1 MISKARRGGRNNRL
15 HLLRKLQAIKKPNTG
30 IVYK

>member
-1 MISKARRGGRNNRL
+1 MISKARRDGRNNRL
-15 HLLRKLQAIKKPNTG
+15 RLLRKLRAIKKSNIG